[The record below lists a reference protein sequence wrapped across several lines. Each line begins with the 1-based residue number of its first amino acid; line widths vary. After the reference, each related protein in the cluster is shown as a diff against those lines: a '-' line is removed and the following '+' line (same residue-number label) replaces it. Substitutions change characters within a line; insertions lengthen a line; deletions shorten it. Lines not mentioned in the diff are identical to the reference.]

1 MNSFDN
7 NNSIFICGQFQC
19 CGTKSRQMG
28 IYVAG
33 MLFALG
39 WWMFIDGLSFSST
52 LPDRKAYAGFED
64 WAPGIITTFGMIIV
78 CLIDKEALRGSTFDD
93 GIPWRARFFLFVG
106 FALMA
111 GGFAGSVS
119 VLVVKYVMH
128 DLELIDSYIGIGTV
142 VQCGLIMLSTAVLW
156 IAQDANMDNEL
167 RIS

>member
-7 NNSIFICGQFQC
+7 NNNIFICGRFQC
-19 CGTKSRQMG
+19 CGTKGRKMG
-28 IYVAG
+28 VYLAG

-39 WWMFIDGLSFSST
+39 WWMFVDGLSFSFI

-64 WAPGIITTFGMIIV
+64 WAPGI
-78 CLIDKEALRGSTFDD
+78 ALKGTAFDE
-93 GIPWRARFFLFVG
+93 GIPWRARLFLFMG
-106 FALMA
+106 FAMLA

-128 DLELIDSYIGIGTV
+128 DLEAIDSYIGICTV

-156 IAQDANMDNEL
+156 VSQDVHDNEL
-167 RIS
+167 GI